1 MKSRRPRILHLCALV
16 GSLLA
21 MSVLGCR
28 SEQAAAGPASDSAGA
43 AAGATRP
50 KPVEVEYL
58 RFQFD
63 AEHYSIDYP
72 KDWSAVRIP
81 PPSIH
86 VGLQAEFTA
95 PAAMASLNIS
105 HKPLKGAS
113 LDEHMR
119 DIEASI
125 ESTGGKI
132 LERRDL
138 TIEARPSKWLVIDQ
152 APDPNSSSGKAWRML
167 GYYVL
172 RGQTVWRLWCR
183 SEPAL
188 FEKYRPICHHM
199 AESLHFL

>member
-1 MKSRRPRILHLCALV
+1 MCALV

-28 SEQAAAGPASDSAGA
+28 SEQATAGA
-43 AAGATRP
+43 PSASASATATRT
-50 KPVEVEYL
+50 KPAEVEYQ

-63 AEHYSIDYP
+63 AERYSIDYP

-81 PPSIH
+81 PVS
-86 VGLQAEFTA
+86 VGSGQQAEFTA
-95 PAAMASLNIS
+95 PAGMASLNVS

-119 DIEASI
+119 DVEASI

-188 FEKYRPICHHM
+188 FEKYRSICHHM